1 MVLGKNSGVEKE
13 DWTYLKDT
21 IEIDFLRWFF
31 QLTLYECEGKKRV
44 KVTNKIHG
52 AQRGNHNNR
61 VGGHG
66 SHLPALPLQ
75 TNTSKLHLQVE

>member
-1 MVLGKNSGVEKE
+1 M
-13 DWTYLKDT
+13 
-21 IEIDFLRWFF
+21 IF
-31 QLTLYECEGKKRV
+31 QLTLYGCEGKKRV

-52 AQRGNHNNR
+52 AQRGNQDRR

-75 TNTSKLHLQVE
+75 TKSSKLHLQVE